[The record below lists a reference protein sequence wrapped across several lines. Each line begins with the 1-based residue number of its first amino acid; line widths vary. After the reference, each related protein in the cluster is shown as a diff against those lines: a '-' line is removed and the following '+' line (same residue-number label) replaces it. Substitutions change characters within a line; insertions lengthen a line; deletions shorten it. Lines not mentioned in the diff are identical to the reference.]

1 MTSAPNLTVA
11 PVGAAKRD
19 GEGWR
24 TTWRITNTEPDP
36 VQIVA
41 AIAPHSQFRGEASL
55 DREIRGKGS
64 SDFSLVVRT
73 AGAAGSEIENAF
85 VILHVQRGDERW
97 RVLARLRVPLGDEGK
112 PQPRI
117 ETVTSQ
123 RVGFSGEL

>member
-1 MTSAPNLTVA
+1 MSAPRLTIA

-36 VQIVA
+36 VRIVA
-41 AIAPHSQFRGEASL
+41 AIAPHSQFHGEASL

-64 SDFSLVVRT
+64 TEFSLVVRT
-73 AGAAGSEIENAF
+73 VGAAGSEIENAF
-85 VILHVQRGDERW
+85 VIVQIQRGDERW
-97 RVLARLRVPLGDEGK
+97 RILARLRVSLGDEGK